1 VHISRPEGNE
11 AGFGLIELLIAM
23 VVLNVGLLAIV
34 AAFGSGAVAI
44 NRAGKIAT
52 AGALAD
58 AQMEQYR
65 LLTYDAIGLDT
76 GAALDATYTTDAACP
91 GNASPCSNTAPGG
104 SNSCSAG
111 STLRTNFPTVCV
123 PIRTVNSGTTP
134 AAPDRHSYRVD
145 TYIRTI
151 ASTANQRATKIVTIV
166 VRDGTKLNGR
176 ALAREASTFDCS
188 TGQIP
193 GAAPC

>member
-1 VHISRPEGNE
+1 MHTSRPEGNE

-34 AAFGSGAVAI
+34 AAFASGAVSI
-44 NRAGKIAT
+44 NRAGKVAT

-76 GAALDATYTTDAACP
+76 SAALDSTYTNDVACS
-91 GNASPCSNTAPGG
+91 GGGTCSNTGPGG
-104 SNSCSAG
+104 SNSCAAN
-111 STLRTNFPTVCV
+111 STLQQNFPTVCL
-123 PIRTVNSGTTP
+123 PIRTVSASTNP
-134 AAPDRHSYRVD
+134 ASPDRHSYRVD

-151 ASTANQRATKIVTIV
+151 AATANQRATKIVTIV
-166 VRDGTKLNGR
+166 VRDGQKLTGR